1 MQTDQVQPR
10 CVSRCAAGFL
20 AAVLINTSALAQ
32 PASDSQP
39 AAAPAPPAVFQADTN
54 LVQVDVVV
62 RRDGKPALDLEAAD
76 FELYDNGKLRQIEVF
91 ALRREER
98 ANEIPPPPP
107 GITTNFPRR
116 TGQEPV
122 SGTVILIDRL
132 NTEFQDQYSVRR
144 QVIEFLQTIEGFE
157 PIAVYSLNETLS
169 VVQPFSTDSEKILA
183 AVELAI
189 GETSFSLASYQE
201 DDSFR
206 ENFSKV
212 SIRNMKAVQFNTQEN
227 TRKRRSIGTGAA
239 LTVIADQLRS
249 LPGRKKLLWISAAPA
264 AVFTMEVPRRQDNV
278 FIERQDMTKELDES
292 ARMLNRA
299 NVALYAIDPRGPN
312 VDLADQGIT
321 TMLRLTEMTGGRAQY
336 ASNGLAGEMREAI
349 YDTDV
354 TYTLGFYPESTEN
367 EDAKDADPAAYHALE
382 VKVTKPGVQVRH
394 RKGYFQQSIPVIED
408 EDDRDERL
416 AMWMGADLDAVDL
429 PLIVRAQPL
438 ADHPEQRQIQV
449 ALDLS
454 EVDMTLDDDR
464 WTGSLD
470 FAIVREDARK
480 PVHSETY
487 DLSLREETYQKF
499 LTNPLV
505 LEAPITILDKKGEPL
520 ADRIRIIVMDG
531 KTGRA
536 GSAWLPIP

>member
-1 MQTDQVQPR
+1 MVATL
-10 CVSRCAAGFL
+10 VS
-20 AAVLINTSALAQ
+20 VPALAQ
-32 PASDSQP
+32 SSNDRRPAGGPSTP
-39 AAAPAPPAVFQADTN
+39 AAVFQTDTD

-62 RRDGKPALDLEAAD
+62 RRDGKPVLDLEAAD
-76 FELYDNGKLRQIEVF
+76 FELYDNSKLQEIAVF

-107 GITTNFPRR
+107 GIITNWPPRS
-116 TGQEPV
+116 GQEPV

-144 QVIEFLQTIEGFE
+144 QVIEFLKTIEGFE

-169 VVQPFSTDSEKILA
+169 VVQPFSTDPQKILA

-354 TYTLGFYPESTEN
+354 TYTLGYYPKSTEN
-367 EDAKDADPAAYHALE
+367 RDARDDADDDPAAYHALE

-429 PLIVRAQPL
+429 PLIVRAQPV

-449 ALDLS
+449 AVDLS
-454 EVDMTLDDDR
+454 EVDLALNDDR
-464 WTGSLD
+464 WIGSLD
-470 FAIVREDARK
+470 FAIVRKGAQK

-487 DLSLREETYQKF
+487 DLSLREETYQKY
-499 LTNPLV
+499 LSNPIV
-505 LEAPITILDKKGEPL
+505 LEASVTVLDKNGEPAGRPYSHHRHGRQNGPCRVSL
-520 ADRIRIIVMDG
+520 AADSLNTV
-531 KTGRA
+531 K
-536 GSAWLPIP
+536 

>member
-1 MQTDQVQPR
+1 MKIGQVRPR
-10 CVSRCAAGFL
+10 SVSRLAVVL
-20 AAVLINTSALAQ
+20 AAASFVPLATVAQSPDSAKSA
-32 PASDSQP
+32 AS
-39 AAAPAPPAVFQADTN
+39 PAPEAVFEADTD
-54 LVQVDVVV
+54 LVQIDVVV
-62 RRDGKPALDLEAAD
+62 RRDGKPALNLEAAD
-76 FELYDNGKLRQIEVF
+76 FEVYDNGKRQQIAVF
-91 ALRREER
+91 ALRRENR
-98 ANEIPPPPP
+98 ADEIPPPPP
-107 GITTNFPRR
+107 GIVTNWPSR
-116 TGQEPV
+116 TGEEPV

-132 NTEFQDQYSVRR
+132 NTDFMDQFSVRR
-144 QVIEFLQTIEGFE
+144 QVIEFLSTIQGFE

-169 VVQPFSTDSEKILA
+169 VVQPFSTDPKKILA

-189 GETSFSLASYQE
+189 AETSFSLASYQE

-206 ENFSKV
+206 ENFGKV
-212 SIRNMKAVQFNTQEN
+212 SIRNMKAVQFNVKEN

-264 AVFTMEVPRRQDNV
+264 AVFTMEVPRRQENV
-278 FIERQDMTKELDES
+278 FIERQDMTKELDAS

-354 TYTLGFYPESTEN
+354 TYTLGFYPT
-367 EDAKDADPAAYHALE
+367 ADADQKEEPDAYHNLE

-394 RKGYFQQSIPVIED
+394 RKGYFPQSIPEVQSEK
-408 EDDRDERL
+408 DRDERL
-416 AMWMGADLDAVDL
+416 KMWIGADLDAVDL
-429 PLIVRAQPL
+429 PLIVRAQPVT
-438 ADHPEQRQIQV
+438 DHPEQRQVQV
-449 ALDLS
+449 AIDLS
-454 EVDMTLDDDR
+454 EVDLTLDDDR

-470 FAIVREDARK
+470 FAIVREGARK
-480 PVHSETY
+480 PIHSETY

-499 LTNPLV
+499 LANPMV
-505 LEAPITILDKKGEPL
+505 LEAKVTIPDKDGEPL
-520 ADRIRIIVMDG
+520 ADRLRIIVMDG

-536 GSAWLPIP
+536 GSLWLLIPNP